1 MLGLGNTLSGG
12 IVPAAA
18 VEAYADSYSMNF
30 DGTNDYITADGAASE
45 ISGDLGS
52 VSLWAKLGTY
62 SYTETIFSSR
72 IDSDNYLWCFYHGGT
87 NQTRFEMKGN
97 STEET
102 LMTTTTVENNGWHHF
117 AFTWDS
123 SANTSAFYV
132 DGSSVDTGTAPAFEG
147 TIDEIEF
154 GKRRYTAWGEF
165 EGNMNDIAIFSDVLT
180 SGEVTSIYN
189 SGDPKDE
196 SSHSGLVAYWKM
208 EQNTDDSS
216 SNSNSLTLVNGA
228 TYEADVP

>member
-1 MLGLGNTLSGG
+1 M
-12 IVPAAA
+12 IA
-18 VEAYADSYSMNF
+18 
-30 DGTNDYITADGAASE
+30 
-45 ISGDLGS
+45 
-52 VSLWAKLGTY
+52 
-62 SYTETIFSSR
+62 
-72 IDSDNYLWCFYHGGT
+72 
-87 NQTRFEMKGN
+87 
-97 STEET
+97 
-102 LMTTTTVENNGWHHF
+102 
-117 AFTWDS
+117 
-123 SANTSAFYV
+123 TSAFYV